1 MYMCAQSYPTLS
13 DRMNC
18 THQALLSVEFSS
30 KKYWSR
36 LPFPPPGDLPDPGIK
51 PVSLVS
57 PALIG
62 GFFATCATWEQD
74 NTVTGVSKFCLW
86 KEWITEENKLMK
98 LSYYYKVK
106 QVSLLETIHCQ
117 AAVVDICYF

>member
-13 DRMNC
+13 DPMNC
-18 THQALLSVEFSS
+18 THQALLSVEFSI

-86 KEWITEENKLMK
+86 KEWITEDNKLMK

-117 AAVVDICYF
+117 AAIVDICYF

>member
-57 PALIG
+57 PAFSAFAG
-62 GFFATCATWEQD
+62 RFFT
-74 NTVTGVSKFCLW
+74 TVPPGKPLV
-86 KEWITEENKLMK
+86 N
-98 LSYYYKVK
+98 V
-106 QVSLLETIHCQ
+106 
-117 AAVVDICYF
+117 

>member
-1 MYMCAQSYPTLS
+1 MLSHIQLFPTPGTVPTRLFCLW
-13 DRMNC
+13 NFP
-18 THQALLSVEFSS
+18 A

-62 GFFATCATWEQD
+62 GFFTTCATWEQD

-86 KEWITEENKLMK
+86 KEWITEDNKLMK

-117 AAVVDICYF
+117 AAVVDICYL